1 MNQIPKCT
9 HIHDDGQPCQAIPVK
24 NTPYCYF
31 HRKYYQ
37 PPALPGDKNY
47 QAPLLESHASI
58 EIALTHLYQAF
69 LAKKIDMKEA
79 QFGLQILRLASKT
92 ISAVEKAKKE
102 EKKVAGSELCSGE
115 RVWKPVPTLASSA
128 EVRASDIPE
137 TDAGSSTD
145 GDEKPVYSEAFLNNP
160 IVKARIEEKERRFL
174 EAKAKQAAEAKRG
187 VWDPYGCMPGSNGS
201 K

>member
-1 MNQIPKCT
+1 MNQIASCEHVK
-9 HIHDDGQPCQAIPVK
+9 DDGSPCNAIPVK

-37 PPALPGDKNY
+37 PAALPGDKNY

-58 EIALTHLYQAF
+58 EIALTHLYQSF

-92 ISAVEKAKKE
+92 IAAIERNKKQELKEKRVSEKE
-102 EKKVAGSELCSGE
+102 ARTG
-115 RVWKPVPTLASSA
+115 RAWKPVPTLGSATEGSTVTFSQAEPSSA
-128 EVRASDIPE
+128 TVIDPGLY
-137 TDAGSSTD
+137 D
-145 GDEKPVYSEAFLNNP
+145 EAFLNHP
-160 IVKARIEEKERRFL
+160 IVKARIEENERRFL
-174 EAKAKQAAEAKRG
+174 EVKAKEAAEPKRG
-187 VWDPYGCMPGSNGS
+187 VWDPYGCMPPSS